1 MQAISIQ
8 LPTIE
13 TDHYVEVDVTVNGER
28 RQYKYRVEVFRWED
42 WSRPSEARALAI
54 KRMIEAYDKKWQ
66 LLQIGSPTES
76 TVPLMFKRVG

>member
-1 MQAISIQ
+1 MQALSIQ

-76 TVPLMFKRVG
+76 AVPLMFKRVG